1 MTLHKE
7 SLAKL
12 DPRTKLLLLIVV
24 NIIVLNAYDYGNR
37 LYIKFALFALT
48 AGLLLCEGEV
58 SAVVKGIIIYI
69 SAQLIRISGMADAIP
84 LVLNI
89 FINVYVNIIA
99 KMFPCLFCGYYL
111 LNTTEVSS
119 LLEAFRK
126 MKIPEKINLPL
137 SVV

>member
-48 AGLLLCEGEV
+48 AGLLLCEDEV

-69 SAQLIRISGMADAIP
+69 YI
-84 LVLNI
+84 
-89 FINVYVNIIA
+89 
-99 KMFPCLFCGYYL
+99 C
-111 LNTTEVSS
+111 TTNKDKWDDRCYSTCS
-119 LLEAFRK
+119 
-126 MKIPEKINLPL
+126 
-137 SVV
+137 

>member
-1 MTLHKE
+1 MHKE

-69 SAQLIRISGMADAIP
+69 SAHNKDNWDDRCYST
-84 LVLNI
+84 
-89 FINVYVNIIA
+89 
-99 KMFPCLFCGYYL
+99 C
-111 LNTTEVSS
+111 S
-119 LLEAFRK
+119 
-126 MKIPEKINLPL
+126 
-137 SVV
+137 